1 MKRLPLLIGIIFISF
16 AFITKN
22 IEDEATD
29 ELFTIKTRLGE
40 IQLILFDDCPEH
52 KTNFTKLTREGFFDR
67 TTFHRVITN
76 FMIQGGDPL
85 SKDSIINNDGRGGP
99 GYTLPAEFNRK
110 HKHVRGAVAAA
121 RQGNNV
127 NPDRRSNGSQ
137 FYIVQGYQ
145 GAHQL
150 DNEYTVF
157 GQVIKGMTIVD
168 IISNSPKNNSD
179 RPFKD
184 IQMTV
189 TVETLKKS
197 KITDVTGYQY
207 ETSK

>member
-1 MKRLPLLIGIIFISF
+1 MKKVLLLIGLVFISF
-16 AFITKN
+16 GFINKKKKPK
-22 IEDEATD
+22 ATD
-29 ELFTIKTRLGE
+29 ELYTIKTRLGE

-52 KTNFTKLTREGFFDR
+52 KANFTRLVKDGFYDG
-67 TTFHRVITN
+67 TTFHRVINN
-76 FMIQGGDPL
+76 FMIQGGDPF
-85 SKDSIINNDGRGGP
+85 SKDSIPDNDGRGGP
-99 GYTLPAEFNRK
+99 GYTIPAEFSKK
-110 HKHVRGAVAAA
+110 HKHVRGAFCAA

-127 NPDRRSNGSQ
+127 NPEKRSSGSQ

-150 DNEYTVF
+150 DNEYTVY

-168 IISNSPKNNSD
+168 IIANSPKNYRD
-179 RPFKD
+179 RPLKD
-184 IQMTV
+184 ISMTV

-197 KITDVTGYQY
+197 KITDLTGYQY

>member
-1 MKRLPLLIGIIFISF
+1 MKRLLLLLGITFISF
-16 AFITKN
+16 AFVAKKKK
-22 IEDEATD
+22 DKATD

-52 KTNFTKLTREGFFDR
+52 KANFIKLTKEGFFDG
-67 TTFHRVITN
+67 TTFHRVIN
-76 FMIQGGDPL
+76 GFMIQGGDPL
-85 SKDSIINNDGRGGP
+85 SQDSITVNDGRGGP
-99 GYTLPAEFNRK
+99 GYTLPAEFSRK

-127 NPDRRSNGSQ
+127 NPERRSNGSQ

-150 DNEYTVF
+150 DSEYTVF
-157 GQVIKGMTIVD
+157 GQVVKGMTIVD
-168 IISNSPKNNSD
+168 IISNSPKDTRD

-184 IQMTV
+184 VTMTV
-189 TVETLKKS
+189 SVETLKKS
-197 KITDVTGYQY
+197 KITELTGYQY